1 MVNIVIMRHGEA
13 EPLTKHDSQR
23 QLSSRGKRETL
34 QMAQWLQN
42 CYSVFSDIWVS
53 PYLRTTQTAEIML
66 SKQGPSS
73 QLQTQIELVPD
84 GNPQKVL
91 DLIDIRLTEQP
102 DARILLVSHMPL
114 VSFLVET
121 LTQHGQTP
129 VFSTATLCCIDYL
142 PAKGGR
148 LLEKVAPQDL
158 ALLSH

>member
-23 QLSSRGKRETL
+23 QLTSRGKRETL

-42 CYSVFSDIWVS
+42 CYSAFSDVWAS
-53 PYLRTTQTAEIML
+53 PYLRAIQTAEIML
-66 SKQGPSS
+66 SKQGAAS
-73 QLQTQIELVPD
+73 QFQTQVELVPD

-91 DLIDIRLTEQP
+91 DLIDIRLNEQP
-102 DARILLVSHMPL
+102 DAKILLVSHMPL
-114 VSFLVET
+114 VSFLVES
-121 LTQHGQTP
+121 LTQQGQTP
-129 VFSTATLCCIDYL
+129 VFSTASLCGIDYQ
-142 PAKGGR
+142 PATGGR